1 MGRYGMARLL
11 YPLALW
17 ALLAVALGGHLYTD
31 DAECAD
37 DSDCPTGR
45 FCDIRDLGYGTPG
58 ICVLTD
64 YCTDVSPEAVGGTG
78 AYGYLSGWNVDSDFE
93 FSYEL
98 DYYVLPEDQAD
109 GCGFVDFGASDPM
122 LDETPDCPIVDR
134 GTPRILAFHADLDFY
149 YDRRSVQGHHVNTIH
164 YQRESDCVSPS
175 DHSTLVDC
183 VHFNWNYIQVC
194 AHPDSDCK
202 RGHHD
207 GRDYDIDITLYA
219 DGEIGMIVSPL
230 GEDALYDW
238 AVGESCG
245 ATSSTRGLT
254 S

>member
-78 AYGYLSGWNVDSDFE
+78 AYGYVSGWNVDSDFE

-109 GCGFVDFGASDPM
+109 GCVDG
-122 LDETPDCPIVDR
+122 
-134 GTPRILAFHADLDFY
+134 
-149 YDRRSVQGHHVNTIH
+149 
-164 YQRESDCVSPS
+164 
-175 DHSTLVDC
+175 
-183 VHFNWNYIQVC
+183 
-194 AHPDSDCK
+194 
-202 RGHHD
+202 
-207 GRDYDIDITLYA
+207 
-219 DGEIGMIVSPL
+219 
-230 GEDALYDW
+230 DALGRLCHG
-238 AVGESCG
+238 VGILVRRPTVHLGHLREPEP
-245 ATSSTRGLT
+245 
-254 S
+254 